1 MTQQPQYYSVLYD
14 KKMKKLS
21 DWLFDI
27 GFFPI
32 LHEAVK
38 RDFLSWYYEASQ
50 SEIFDNEVDL
60 DNSDLIELTDQARQR
75 AENFDQNN
83 PLIELIDVFEDLK
96 STIDTYIIYIAFF
109 ALLIGGGIFATAVF
123 QVRDLVYTL
132 MIGTIGSIF
141 LVGGPGVIVIYRVF
155 VHQMKTNSQLVAKFN
170 KELVEPPG
178 DVRRNDQDWN
188 KLAARLFWNKSL
200 SSPTTHICLIILSL
214 IRVLSVNLYGLISA
228 DLQQEVEGFVGME
241 TLEIIRHQLDRLAT
255 GDMHH

>member
-109 ALLIGGGIFATAVF
+109 CLAYRRWNFCNCGIPSE
-123 QVRDLVYTL
+123 
-132 MIGTIGSIF
+132 GSG
-141 LVGGPGVIVIYRVF
+141 LYAYDRHYRQ
-155 VHQMKTNSQLVAKFN
+155 HLPCWRSRSN
-170 KELVEPPG
+170 
-178 DVRRNDQDWN
+178 
-188 KLAARLFWNKSL
+188 
-200 SSPTTHICLIILSL
+200 C
-214 IRVLSVNLYGLISA
+214 
-228 DLQQEVEGFVGME
+228 DLQGLCTSNEN
-241 TLEIIRHQLDRLAT
+241 
-255 GDMHH
+255 